1 MEFLYNEEGGFHAI
15 PTQPLGC
22 PVKSQVGLH
31 YAFHH
36 GQHFQWLSQAGS
48 SQSQIPR
55 VSNFLNPPIFL
66 VQSNTI

>member
-48 SQSQIPR
+48 SQS
-55 VSNFLNPPIFL
+55 
-66 VQSNTI
+66 